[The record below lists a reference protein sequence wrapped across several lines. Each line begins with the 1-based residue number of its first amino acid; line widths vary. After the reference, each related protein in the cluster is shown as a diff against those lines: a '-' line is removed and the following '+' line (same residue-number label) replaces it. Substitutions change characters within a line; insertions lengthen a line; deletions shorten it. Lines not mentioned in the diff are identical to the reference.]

1 MLKSSDMIRIATFNI
16 WNHESFWVERLEA
29 ICEEVRNISPHILAL
44 QEVRSCVTY
53 ESKKNVAQYIAD
65 QTGYPFC
72 IFKEYPDSPDEGLAF
87 LSKTPILAEEA
98 IWETDIEESDYCAI
112 RIMFKYKGYKFG
124 ITNIHLNWKSSRIR
138 QEQMNTVNNWIK
150 NSVSDY
156 ELLCGDFND
165 DPYSMVHQYLIS
177 KHWIDVAQFKEDQEN
192 MIAQPTLDYKKN
204 PNLKGDVKQEKRYD
218 WIMIQEND
226 SFEIPTIEKVSI
238 LGDTSLTS
246 FGVFPSDHYGVFA
259 DLKFDK

>member
-1 MLKSSDMIRIATFNI
+1 MLKSSDMMRVATFNI
-16 WNHESFWVERLEA
+16 WNHESFWIERLEA

-65 QTGYPFC
+65 QAGYPFC

-124 ITNIHLNWKSSRIR
+124 ITNVHLNWKSSRIR
-138 QEQMNTVNNWIK
+138 QEQMNTVNNWIE

-177 KHWIDVAQFKEDQEN
+177 NRWIDLAQFKGNQDN
-192 MIAQPTLDYKKN
+192 IMALPTLDYGKN
-204 PNLKGDVKQEKRYD
+204 TNLLGDVKQGKRYD
-218 WIMIQEND
+218 WILIQENGA
-226 SFEIPTIEKVSI
+226 FGFPNVENVSI
-238 LGDTSLTS
+238 FGDYELTPS
-246 FGVFPSDHYGVFA
+246 YIFPSDHYGVFV
-259 DLKFDK
+259 DFKCSE